1 MLTDAQ
7 LYHFAVHGWVLQE
20 ERIQSRRG
28 QCLQART
35 GSPL

>member
-20 ERIQSRRG
+20 NIFSSEEIDTFRNALDR
-28 QCLQART
+28 LY
-35 GSPL
+35 